1 MLYNLK
7 NGGKLMIKR
16 IITAVILVAGLLMTI
31 AWAAPQQPKN
41 WEYKFV
47 NYNCNEKISNELAGQ
62 GWELTSSGVISY
74 SNTVSVMCV
83 FKRQK

>member
-1 MLYNLK
+1 MKHLMLIAVL
-7 NGGKLMIKR
+7 LLTVIVA
-16 IITAVILVAGLLMTI
+16 TAGSY
-31 AWAAPQQPKN
+31 PQPKT

-47 NYNCNEKISNELAGQ
+47 NYNCNEKTANDLASQ

-83 FKRQK
+83 FKRAR